1 MLTRAGEHKQFLK
14 KLKKNC
20 LKWLFVYMPWQL
32 NGTGL
37 IFKELFEYKLLNC
50 VLLLV

>member
-20 LKWLFVYMPWQL
+20 LKWLFVYMQL